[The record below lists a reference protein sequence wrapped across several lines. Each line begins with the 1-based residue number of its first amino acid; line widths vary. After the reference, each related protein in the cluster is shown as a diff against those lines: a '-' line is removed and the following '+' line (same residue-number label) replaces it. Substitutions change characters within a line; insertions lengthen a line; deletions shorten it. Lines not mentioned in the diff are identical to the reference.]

1 MAHNNNKLLKHFV
14 YILSHMRE
22 FSDTTAFKCDFNSYI
37 YLVISFTQ
45 KHIILVTKQLLST
58 IM

>member
-1 MAHNNNKLLKHFV
+1 
-14 YILSHMRE
+14 MRE

-58 IM
+58 YYVIEFLVFHKRCDW